1 MAVDGRIREVLAP
14 GLSVLAVLLVAVGGA
29 IWVIDATPR
38 DPRPAEHVAQTG
50 DDGRGQIVH
59 LGDSYA
65 SGAGTT
71 PLVEDSPFTCQRS
84 QRNFGELVAQRR
96 NMRIVDVACAGAT
109 TANLYRQQYD
119 GVPPQ
124 LDAVTPQA
132 ALVTLMIGG
141 NDSAIY
147 STMVGECTRLA
158 AADPTGSPCRAEFG
172 AQPFQEITRK
182 TGVEVERGLRR
193 IHDRAPRARVVVA
206 GYPWLMPAR
215 TSCRPVVGIADG
227 DVDYVHRVQ
236 ATLNDAISAAADRAG
251 ATYVDME
258 ARSIGHEA
266 CSPRGMR
273 WIEPQIG
280 ADSPI
285 VMHPNALGQRAI
297 ADAVGAALR

>member
-1 MAVDGRIREVLAP
+1 MLTP
-14 GLSVLAVLLVAVGGA
+14 TLSVIAILLVAVGGA

-38 DPRPAEHVAQTG
+38 DPRPAEQGVQA
-50 DDGRGQIVH
+50 DADGRPQLVH

-71 PLVEDSPFTCQRS
+71 PLVEDSPFACQRS
-84 QRNFGELVAQRR
+84 QRNFGELVGLRR
-96 NMRIVDVACAGAT
+96 GMDVVDVACAGAT
-109 TANLYRQQYD
+109 TANLFQGQYD
-119 GVPPQ
+119 GVAPQ
-124 LDAVTPQA
+124 LDAVTSKT

-147 STMVGECTRLA
+147 MTMVGECTRRA
-158 AADPTGSPCRAEFG
+158 ADDPTGSPCRKAFG
-172 AQPFQEITRK
+172 TQPFREIDDSV
-182 TGVEVERGLRR
+182 GADVERGLRSIR
-193 IHDRAPRARVVVA
+193 DKAPNARVVVA

-215 TSCRPVVGIADG
+215 TSCRPAVGIADG

-236 ATLNDAISAAADRAG
+236 QALNDAISAAANRVG
-251 ATYVDME
+251 VTFVDMA

-266 CSPRGMR
+266 CSPKGMR

-280 ADSPI
+280 ADSAI

-297 ADAVGAALR
+297 ADAVGEVLG